1 MNSSNAM
8 SIFHLHP
15 VGALTLVALS
25 PALTVGNISGR
36 IKIRTMMIRAQ
47 VGRAQG
53 VGARAS
59 VSCTCSE
66 DWGHCLSLLRTNP
79 LCACADTIH

>member
-8 SIFHLHP
+8 SSFHLHP

-25 PALTVGNISGR
+25 PALAVGNISGR
-36 IKIRTMMIRAQ
+36 IKIRTVMIRAQ
-47 VGRAQG
+47 AGRAQG

-59 VSCTCSE
+59 VSCSE